1 MVFNT
6 LSTNST
12 LPMSS
17 MVDALLKGERWAVAK
32 AISILEDDGIQAREI
47 VEIIFR
53 HSGNSR
59 VIGVTGPAG
68 AGKSTLVGKMIGV
81 YRARGFRVGVLA
93 VDPSSSISGGAILGD
108 RVRMQ
113 EHALDDGTYIRS
125 MASRGASGGISFALR
140 DAIRVLD
147 VAGFNRIIVESV
159 GAGQLDVKI
168 SSIADVTIVVLNPQT
183 GDSIQAIKAG
193 LTEVGD
199 IYVVNKADISGA
211 NALYNDIRALV
222 AEGRDA
228 VAVLKTV
235 ASTGK
240 GVDELVDAIEQSLS
254 RKLSNGYKEIIRKR
268 VESELMDIVF
278 NMLAKMVKER
288 VGIEHEMIERV
299 IAKEIDPY
307 KAAESIVAK
316 VVRYE

>member
-1 MVFNT
+1 MD
-6 LSTNST
+6 SI
-12 LPMSS
+12 
-17 MVDALLKGERWAVAK
+17 VDALLKGERWAIAK
-32 AISILEDDGIQAREI
+32 AISVLEDDGIQAREI
-47 VEIIFR
+47 VEMIFR
-53 HSGNSR
+53 HSGKAR
-59 VIGVTGPAG
+59 VVGVTGPAG

-113 EHALDDGTYIRS
+113 EHALDEGTYIRS
-125 MASRGASGGISFALR
+125 MASRGASGGISSALR

-211 NALYNDIRALV
+211 NLLYNDVRSLV
-222 AEGRDA
+222 VDGRDA
-228 VAVLKTV
+228 VVLKTV

-240 GVDELVDAIEQSLS
+240 GVDELVDAIERSLEK
-254 RKLSNGYKEIIRKR
+254 KLSNGYKERERKR
-268 VESELMDIVF
+268 VESELMDIVLG
-278 NMLAKMVKER
+278 MLLKVAQERIRREHDMVDR
-288 VGIEHEMIERV
+288 VMKR
-299 IAKEIDPY
+299 EIDPY
-307 KAAESIVAK
+307 RAAESIVSR
-316 VVRYE
+316 VVRDG

>member
-1 MVFNT
+1 MANI
-6 LSTNST
+6 
-12 LPMSS
+12 
-17 MVDALLKGERWAVAK
+17 VDALLKGERWAIAK

-47 VEIIFR
+47 VEMIFK
-53 HSGNSR
+53 HSGNAR

-113 EHALDDGTYIRS
+113 EHALDDDTYIRS
-125 MASRGASGGISFALR
+125 MASRGASGGISAALR

-168 SSIADVTIVVLNPQT
+168 SSIVDLTIVVLNPQT

-193 LTEVGD
+193 LTEIGD

-211 NALYNDIRALV
+211 NTLYNDIKSLV
-222 AEGRDA
+222 VDGRDA
-228 VAVLKTV
+228 IALKTV
-235 ASTGK
+235 AVTGK
-240 GVDELVDAIEQSLS
+240 GVDELIDAVEHSLS
-254 RKLSNGYKEIIRKR
+254 KKLSNGYKEMMRKR
-268 VESELMDIVF
+268 VESELMDI
-278 NMLAKMVKER
+278 MLSMLSKVVQERIKKEEG
-288 VGIEHEMIERV
+288 GIIEKVLKKEM
-299 IAKEIDPY
+299 DPY
-307 KAAESIVAK
+307 NAAESIVAK
-316 VVRYE
+316 VIRDE

>member
-1 MVFNT
+1 MANI
-6 LSTNST
+6 
-12 LPMSS
+12 
-17 MVDALLKGERWAVAK
+17 VDALLKGERWAIAK

-47 VEIIFR
+47 VEMIFK
-53 HSGNSR
+53 HSGNAR

-125 MASRGASGGISFALR
+125 MASRGASGGISAALR

-168 SSIADVTIVVLNPQT
+168 SSIVDLTIVVLNPQT

-193 LTEVGD
+193 LTEIGD

-211 NALYNDIRALV
+211 NTLYNDIKSLV
-222 AEGRDA
+222 VDGRDA
-228 VAVLKTV
+228 IALKTV
-235 ASTGK
+235 AVTGK
-240 GVDELVDAIEQSLS
+240 GVDELIDAVEHSLS
-254 RKLSNGYKEIIRKR
+254 KKLSNGYKEMMRKR
-268 VESELMDIVF
+268 VESELMDI
-278 NMLAKMVKER
+278 MLSMLSKVVQERIKKEEG
-288 VGIEHEMIERV
+288 GIIEKVLKKEM
-299 IAKEIDPY
+299 DPY
-307 KAAESIVAK
+307 NAAESIVAK
-316 VVRYE
+316 VIRDE

>member
-1 MVFNT
+1 MV
-6 LSTNST
+6 SI
-12 LPMSS
+12 
-17 MVDALLKGERWAVAK
+17 VDALLKGERWAVAK
-32 AISILEDDGIQAREI
+32 AISILEDNGIQAREI
-47 VEIIFR
+47 VEMIFK
-53 HSGNSR
+53 HSGNAR

-68 AGKSTLVGKMIGV
+68 AGKSTLVGRLIGA
-81 YRARGFRVGVLA
+81 YRARGFKVGVLA

-113 EHALDDGTYIRS
+113 EHALDEGTYIRS
-125 MASRGASGGISFALR
+125 MASRGASGGVSFALR

-211 NALYNDIRALV
+211 NALYNDIKSLV
-222 AEGRDA
+222 VDGRDE
-228 VAVLKTV
+228 VVVLKTV

-240 GVDELVDAIEQSLS
+240 GVDELVDAVEQSLS
-254 RKLSNGYKEIIRKR
+254 RKLSNGYKEMLRKR
-268 VESELMDIVF
+268 VESELMDI
-278 NMLAKMVKER
+278 MLSMLSKVVQDRMEREKEEEDSI
-288 VGIEHEMIERV
+288 IEKVLSR
-299 IAKEIDPY
+299 EIDPY
-307 KAAESIVAK
+307 KAAESIVAR

>member
-1 MVFNT
+1 MANI
-6 LSTNST
+6 
-12 LPMSS
+12 
-17 MVDALLKGERWAVAK
+17 VDALLKGERWAIAK

-47 VEIIFR
+47 VEMIFK
-53 HSGNSR
+53 HSGNAR

-68 AGKSTLVGKMIGV
+68 AGKSTLVGKMIGA

-125 MASRGASGGISFALR
+125 MASRGASGGISAALR

-168 SSIADVTIVVLNPQT
+168 SSIVDLTIVVLNPQT

-211 NALYNDIRALV
+211 NALYNDIRSLV
-222 AEGRDA
+222 VDGRDA
-228 VAVLKTV
+228 IALKTV
-235 ASTGK
+235 AVTGK
-240 GVDELVDAIEQSLS
+240 GVDELIDAVEHSLS
-254 RKLSNGYKEIIRKR
+254 KKLSNGYKEMVRKR
-268 VESELMDIVF
+268 VESELMDI
-278 NMLAKMVKER
+278 MLSMLSKVVQERIKKEGS
-288 VGIEHEMIERV
+288 GIIERV
-299 IAKEIDPY
+299 LNKEMDPY
-307 KAAESIVAK
+307 NAAESIVAK
-316 VVRYE
+316 VIRDE

>member
-1 MVFNT
+1 MANI
-6 LSTNST
+6 
-12 LPMSS
+12 
-17 MVDALLKGERWAVAK
+17 VDALLKGERWAIAK

-47 VEIIFR
+47 VEMIFK
-53 HSGNSR
+53 HSGNAR

-68 AGKSTLVGKMIGV
+68 AGKSTLVGKMIGA

-125 MASRGASGGISFALR
+125 MASRGASGGISAALR

-168 SSIADVTIVVLNPQT
+168 SSIVDLTIVVLNPQT

-211 NALYNDIRALV
+211 NALYNDIKSLV
-222 AEGRDA
+222 VDGRDA
-228 VAVLKTV
+228 IALKTV
-235 ASTGK
+235 AVTGK
-240 GVDELVDAIEQSLS
+240 GVDELIDAVEHSLS
-254 RKLSNGYKEIIRKR
+254 KKLSNGYKEMVRKR
-268 VESELMDIVF
+268 VESELMDI
-278 NMLAKMVKER
+278 MLSMLSKVVQDRIKKEGG
-288 VGIEHEMIERV
+288 GIIERV
-299 IAKEIDPY
+299 LNKEMDPY
-307 KAAESIVAK
+307 NAAESIVAK
-316 VVRYE
+316 VIRDEQ

>member
-1 MVFNT
+1 MD
-6 LSTNST
+6 SI
-12 LPMSS
+12 
-17 MVDALLKGERWAVAK
+17 VDALFKGERWAIAK
-32 AISILEDDGIQAREI
+32 AISVLEDDGIQAREI
-47 VEIIFR
+47 VEMIFR
-53 HSGNSR
+53 HSGKAR
-59 VIGVTGPAG
+59 VVGVTGPAG

-113 EHALDDGTYIRS
+113 EHALDEGTYIRS
-125 MASRGASGGISFALR
+125 MASRGASGGISSALR

-211 NALYNDIRALV
+211 NLLYNDVRSLV
-222 AEGRDA
+222 VDGRDA
-228 VAVLKTV
+228 VVLKTV

-240 GVDELVDAIEQSLS
+240 GVDELVDAIERSLEK
-254 RKLSNGYKEIIRKR
+254 KLSNGYKERERKR
-268 VESELMDIVF
+268 VESELMDIVLG
-278 NMLAKMVKER
+278 MLLKVAQERIRREHDMVDR
-288 VGIEHEMIERV
+288 VMKR
-299 IAKEIDPY
+299 EIDPY
-307 KAAESIVAK
+307 RAAESIVSR
-316 VVRYE
+316 VVRDG